1 MSVGASA
8 QHLVTNGNLLLAMP
22 VAATA
27 GFVSFAS
34 PCVLPLVPG
43 YLSYVSGVSGQDV
56 EHGGG
61 RQLGRVVGGVA
72 LFVLGFSLVFMA
84 LGATLGALTSWLLLN
99 RGVIS
104 RVAGVVVILMG
115 LVLAGVIKPAWAY
128 RERRL
133 RPDRVPGGL
142 VGALPLGMVFGLGW
156 TPCIGPTLGAVLGL
170 AAVGGGGLGRGAV
183 LLFAYSLGLGV
194 PFLIAAL
201 GFRGAVGR
209 FPALRARFRL
219 FELVG
224 GGMLVVIGL
233 LLVSGLWDSLLNQL
247 RVWAGSVNLPL

>member
-1 MSVGASA
+1 MSVAGQA
-8 QHLVTNGNLLLAMP
+8 QQLVTAGNLLLAMP
-22 VAATA
+22 VAAAA

-56 EHGGG
+56 EHGG
-61 RQLGRVVGGVA
+61 RQVGRVLAGVA
-72 LFVLGFSLVFMA
+72 LFVLGFSLVFVA
-84 LGATLGALTSWLLLN
+84 LGATLGALTSWLLTN
-99 RGVIS
+99 RGLIT
-104 RVAGVVVILMG
+104 RVAGVVVIVMG
-115 LVLAGVIKPAWAY
+115 LFLAGVVKPAFLY
-128 RERRL
+128 KERRL

-142 VGALPLGMVFGLGW
+142 AGALPLGMVFGLGW

-170 AAVGGGGLGRGAV
+170 AAVGGGGVGRGAV

-201 GFRGAVGR
+201 GLRGAVGR
-209 FPALRARFRL
+209 FPALRRRFRL
-219 FELVG
+219 FELAG

-233 LLVSGLWDSLLNQL
+233 LLVTGLWDSLLNQL

>member
-1 MSVGASA
+1 VSA
-8 QHLVTNGNLLLAMP
+8 AQQAQELVTTGNLLLAMP
-22 VAATA
+22 VAAAA
-27 GFVSFAS
+27 GFISFAS

-56 EHGGG
+56 EHGG
-61 RQLGRVVGGVA
+61 RQIGRVVAGVA
-72 LFVLGFSLVFMA
+72 LFVLGFSIVFMA
-84 LGATLGALTSWLLLN
+84 LGATLGALTSWLLTN
-99 RGVIS
+99 RGLIT
-104 RVAGVVVILMG
+104 RIAGVMVIVMG
-115 LVLAGVIKPAWAY
+115 LFLAGVIKPAFLY

-133 RPDRVPGGL
+133 RADRIPGGL
-142 VGALPLGMVFGLGW
+142 AGALPLGMVFGLGW

-170 AAVGGGGLGRGAV
+170 AAVGGGGVRRGAI
-183 LLFAYSLGLGV
+183 LLFAYSLGLGI

-209 FPALRARFRL
+209 FPALRSRFRL
-219 FELVG
+219 FELAG

-233 LLVSGLWDSLLNQL
+233 LLVTGLWDSLLNQL

>member
-1 MSVGASA
+1 MSVADQA
-8 QHLVTNGNLLLAMP
+8 QQLVTTGNLLLAMP
-22 VAATA
+22 VAAAA

-61 RQLGRVVGGVA
+61 QVGRVVAGVA

-84 LGATLGALTSWLLLN
+84 LGATLGALTSWLLTN
-99 RGVIS
+99 RGLIT
-104 RVAGVVVILMG
+104 RVAGVVVIVMG
-115 LVLAGVIKPAWAY
+115 LFLAGVVKPKFLY
-128 RERRL
+128 KERRL
-133 RPDRVPGGL
+133 RADKVPGGL

-170 AAVGGGGLGRGAV
+170 AAVGGGGVERGAI
-183 LLFAYSLGLGV
+183 LLFVYSLGLGV

-209 FPALRARFRL
+209 FPALRRRFRL
-219 FELVG
+219 FELAG

-233 LLVSGLWDSLLNQL
+233 LLVTGLWDSLLNQL

>member
-1 MSVGASA
+1 MSWA
-8 QHLVTNGNLLLAMP
+8 QQAQAIVTSGNPLLALL
-22 VAATA
+22 VAAAA

-43 YLSYVSGVSGQDV
+43 YLSYMSGVSGQDV
-56 EHGGG
+56 ERRGD
-61 RQLGRVVGGVA
+61 RAAGRVVAGAA
-72 LFVLGFSLVFMA
+72 LFVLGFSLVFVA
-84 LGATLGALTSWLLLN
+84 LGAALGAISSWLALN
-99 RGVIS
+99 RGLITRIAGVLVI
-104 RVAGVVVILMG
+104 VMGLFLAGVV
-115 LVLAGVIKPAWAY
+115 KPGFLY

-133 RPDRVPGGL
+133 RADKVPGGL
-142 VGALPLGMVFGLGW
+142 AGALPLGMVFGLGW

-170 AAVGGGGLGRGAV
+170 AAVGAGGARRGAV

-201 GFRGAVGR
+201 GFRRALGR
-209 FPALRARFRL
+209 FPALRARFRW

-233 LLVSGLWDSLLNQL
+233 LLVTGLWDSLLTQL
-247 RVWAGSVNLPL
+247 RVWSGSITLPI

>member
-1 MSVGASA
+1 MSVAGQA
-8 QHLVTNGNLLLAMP
+8 QQLVTSGNLLLAMP

-56 EHGGG
+56 EHGG
-61 RQLGRVVGGVA
+61 RQLGRVVAGVA

-84 LGATLGALTSWLLLN
+84 LGATLGALTSWLLVN
-99 RGVIS
+99 RGLIS
-104 RVAGVVVILMG
+104 RVAGVVVIVMG
-115 LVLAGVIKPAWAY
+115 LFLAGVIKPALLY

-133 RPDRVPGGL
+133 RTDRLPGGL
-142 VGALPLGMVFGLGW
+142 AGALPLGMVFGLGW

-170 AAVGGGGLGRGAV
+170 AAVGGGVGRGAI

-209 FPALRARFRL
+209 FPALRSRFRL
-219 FELVG
+219 FEVVG

>member
-1 MSVGASA
+1 MSVADQA
-8 QHLVTNGNLLLAMP
+8 QHLVTGGNLLLAMP

-56 EHGGG
+56 EHGG
-61 RQLGRVVGGVA
+61 RRIGRVIAGVA

-84 LGATLGALTSWLLLN
+84 LGATLGALTSWLLIN
-99 RGVIS
+99 RGLIT
-104 RVAGVVVILMG
+104 RIAGVVVIVMG
-115 LVLAGVIKPAWAY
+115 LFLAGVVKPAFLY

-133 RPDRVPGGL
+133 RADRIAGGL
-142 VGALPLGMVFGLGW
+142 AGALPLGMVFGLGW

-170 AAVGGGGLGRGAV
+170 AVVGGGGARRGAI

-209 FPALRARFRL
+209 FPALRRRFRL
-219 FELVG
+219 FELAG

-233 LLVSGLWDSLLNQL
+233 LLVTGLWDSLLNQL

>member
-1 MSVGASA
+1 VSAA
-8 QHLVTNGNLLLAMP
+8 QHAQELVTTGNLLLAMP
-22 VAATA
+22 VAAAA
-27 GFVSFAS
+27 GFISFAS

-56 EHGGG
+56 ERGG
-61 RQLGRVVGGVA
+61 RQIGRVVAGVA

-84 LGATLGALTSWLLLN
+84 LGATLGALTSWLLTN
-99 RGVIS
+99 RGLIT
-104 RVAGVVVILMG
+104 RIAGVMVIVMG
-115 LVLAGVIKPAWAY
+115 LFLAGIIKPAFLY

-133 RPDRVPGGL
+133 RGDRIPGGL
-142 VGALPLGMVFGLGW
+142 GGALPLGMVFGLGW

-170 AAVGGGGLGRGAV
+170 AAVGGGGVQRGAI
-183 LLFAYSLGLGV
+183 LLFAYSLGLGI

-209 FPALRARFRL
+209 FPALRSRFRL
-219 FELVG
+219 FELAG

-233 LLVSGLWDSLLNQL
+233 LLVTGLWDSLLNQL

>member
-1 MSVGASA
+1 MSVAEHA
-8 QHLVTNGNLLLAMP
+8 QQVITTGNLLLAMP

-27 GFVSFAS
+27 GFISFAS

-56 EHGGG
+56 ERGG
-61 RQLGRVVGGVA
+61 REVRRVLAGVA
-72 LFVLGFSLVFMA
+72 LFVLGFSLVFVA
-84 LGATLGALTSWLLLN
+84 LGAALGALTSWLLVN
-99 RGVIS
+99 RGLITHVAGAVVI
-104 RVAGVVVILMG
+104 VMGLFLAGVV
-115 LVLAGVIKPAWAY
+115 KPAFLY

-133 RPDRVPGGL
+133 RADKVPAGL
-142 VGALPLGMVFGLGW
+142 AGALPLGMVFGLGW

-170 AAVGGGGLGRGAV
+170 AAVGGGGLQRGAI

-194 PFLIAAL
+194 PFLVAAL

-209 FPALRARFRL
+209 FPALRRRFRL
-219 FELVG
+219 FERAG
-224 GGMLVVIGL
+224 GGMLVLIGL
-233 LLVSGLWDSLLNQL
+233 LLVTGLWDSFLNQL

>member
-1 MSVGASA
+1 MSVADQA
-8 QHLVTNGNLLLAMP
+8 QQLVTTGNLLLAMP
-22 VAATA
+22 VAAAA

-61 RQLGRVVGGVA
+61 QVGRVVAGVA

-84 LGATLGALTSWLLLN
+84 LGATLGALTSWLLTN
-99 RGVIS
+99 RGLIT
-104 RVAGVVVILMG
+104 RVAGVVVIVMG
-115 LVLAGVIKPAWAY
+115 LFLAGVVKPKFLY
-128 RERRL
+128 KERRL
-133 RPDRVPGGL
+133 RADKVPGGL
-142 VGALPLGMVFGLGW
+142 AGALPLGMVFGLGW

-170 AAVGGGGLGRGAV
+170 AAVGGGGVERGAI

-209 FPALRARFRL
+209 FPALRRRFRL
-219 FELVG
+219 FELAG

-233 LLVSGLWDSLLNQL
+233 LLVTGLWDSLLNQL